1 MALDLDFFKDIGRSA
16 LDVGRG
22 VVDFFRSPNMETVKT
37 VGSAVVSVGSAIR
50 SASSDFKAGEITGLA
65 DPSVNLGQFKVRGTT
80 RSDAGVSSYGDIPE
94 ASFYKYAQL
103 QNTVRYLYNQKARYK
118 TIAKTGKA

>member
-1 MALDLDFFKDIGRSA
+1 MALDLDFFKEVGRSA
-16 LDVGRG
+16 LDVGKG

-103 QNTVRYLYNQKARYK
+103 QNTVRYLYNQKANYK
-118 TIAKTGKA
+118 RIAKTGKL

>member
-1 MALDLDFFKDIGRSA
+1 MALDLDFFKEVGRSA

-65 DPSVNLGQFKVRGTT
+65 DPSVNLGQYKVRGTS
-80 RSDAGVSSYGDIPE
+80 RSDAGISSYWDIPE

>member
-1 MALDLDFFKDIGRSA
+1 MALDLDFFKDVGRSA
-16 LDVGRG
+16 LDVGKG
-22 VVDFFRSPNMETVKT
+22 VVDFFISPNMETVKT

-65 DPSVNLGQFKVRGTT
+65 DPSVNLGQYKVRGTS
-80 RSDAGVSSYGDIPE
+80 RSDAGISSYGDIPE

>member
-1 MALDLDFFKDIGRSA
+1 MALDLDFFKDVGRSA
-16 LDVGRG
+16 LDVGKG

-65 DPSVNLGQFKVRGTT
+65 DPSVNLGQYKVRGTS
-80 RSDAGVSSYGDIPE
+80 RSDAGISSYGDIPE

>member
-1 MALDLDFFKDIGRSA
+1 MALDLDFFKDIGKSA
-16 LDVGRG
+16 KAIGTG
-22 VVDFFRSPNMETVKT
+22 VVDFFRSPSMDTVKDI
-37 VGSAVVSVGSAIR
+37 GSAVVSVGSAIR
-50 SASSDFKAGEITGLA
+50 SAGSDFRATPPTGLA
-65 DPSVNLGQFKVRGTT
+65 DPNVNLGQFKVRGTS
-80 RSDAGVSSYGDIPE
+80 RSRAGVSSFGDIGE

>member
-1 MALDLDFFKDIGRSA
+1 MALDLDFFKDVGRSA
-16 LDVGRG
+16 LDVGKG
-22 VVDFFRSPNMETVKT
+22 VVDFLRSPNMETVKT

-65 DPSVNLGQFKVRGTT
+65 DPSVNLGQYKVRGTS
-80 RSDAGVSSYGDIPE
+80 RSDAGISSYGDIPE

-118 TIAKTGKA
+118 TIAKTGKG

>member
-1 MALDLDFFKDIGRSA
+1 MALDLDFFKDVGRSA
-16 LDVGRG
+16 LDVGKG